1 MRVALFSGNYN
12 YLREG
17 ANQALNRLVG
27 HLEQRHDC
35 QVRVYSPVTE
45 TPAFEPA
52 GTLIPVPSVPLPIR
66 SEFRLALGLPGQVR
80 DDIKNFRPDI
90 VHVSTPDILNSRA
103 QSLAK
108 RLDVPIVASQ
118 HTRFETYFAYYRLG
132 WLSPLANAHLRRF
145 YRRSDRILCPTAAL
159 AADMRRLCGDRVSV
173 WGRGVDHALFNP
185 SRRDL
190 AWRSGMGIA
199 DDEIAILF
207 FGRLV
212 LEKGVQVFIDTMKS
226 LQARGAKVRAI
237 AVGAGP
243 AERLFAALPGSIL
256 TGHLDGPELAR
267 AIASADIMLNP
278 STTETFGNVI
288 LEAMASGLAVVSAN
302 APNAHAIMVHGRT
315 GLIPNRN
322 REKDYADTLFGL
334 IKRPAERARI
344 GQAAREASLGFT
356 WEAACENVVEAYQ
369 AALAARAKRC
379 AIDNTG
385 M

>member
-17 ANQALNRLVG
+17 ANQALNRLVD
-27 HLEQRHDC
+27 HLERRRGYR
-35 QVRVYSPVTE
+35 VRVYSPVTE

-52 GTLIPVPSVPLPIR
+52 GTLVPVPSVPLPIR
-66 SEFRLALGLPGQVR
+66 NEFRLALGLPGHVR
-80 DDIKNFRPDI
+80 DDIRSFRPDI

-103 QSLAK
+103 QTLAR

-118 HTRFETYFAYYRLG
+118 HTRFETYLAYYRLG
-132 WLSPLANAHLRRF
+132 WLSPLTDAHLRRF

-159 AADMRRLCGDRVSV
+159 AADMRRVCGDRVSV
-173 WGRGVDHALFNP
+173 WSRGVDHALFNP
-185 SRRDL
+185 ARRDL
-190 AWRSGMGIA
+190 AWRRGVGIA
-199 DDEIAILF
+199 DEEIAILF

-212 LEKGVQVFIDTMKS
+212 LEKGVQVFIDTVKS
-226 LQARGAKVRAI
+226 LQAKGAKVRAI

-243 AERLFAALPGSIL
+243 ADTLFASLPGSIL
-256 TGHLDGPELAR
+256 PGHLDGRDLAR

-322 REKDYADTLFGL
+322 RKQDYADALLGL
-334 IKRPAERARI
+334 IERPAERARI

-369 AALAARAKRC
+369 AALATKPRRC
-379 AIDNTG
+379 AINNSE